1 MNNEIGRKLTSL
13 TLMTIMLAGG
23 MTIAA
28 PSMMVPEAQAAGAL
42 YVSAENA
49 MFGNTFG
56 GAQIIEVVVI
66 GHADETD
73 ERQGEPT
80 VKVDENQLRMA
91 QAVDGNWYGYF
102 GDSTAVPAA
111 DQAANNLDF
120 GFDTTPAVVLGDFD
134 EASNV
139 YSYTGGLHGQQDGVL
154 KNAPSLSAWNGTGLT
169 ADRLAQPANYT
180 VGQIGIQA
188 SNAWPVIQLYDF
200 TIGNFDV
207 VYEQA
212 GADEVVSLDY
222 NSADL
227 DDFASLTLDRNSAS
241 QGSDVHLVITD
252 NQLNIDPT
260 AEDIVIFYHHSDGRG
275 AGGEG
280 VSFTNSTL
288 ADATAGYE
296 AGDYLAFDN
305 TFDDNGK
312 LLINNATNGG
322 TSVLA
327 NDATIDDP
335 TTDAY
340 MVFYEGGENS
350 GIFYNTDDDDDAN
363 LDVDDYA
370 KRGFTATFDYNDS
383 AQSFVVA
390 NDFGVIDMEEASV
403 GDAWNSGEALTVT
416 LIDQDLNKN
425 SASDEDLAIKNT
437 TRTHLIPSL
446 QIGDPLMLTAN
457 TTAVAGVSIN
467 SVSDFSNIA
476 YVDVAVNNFEGGNL
490 TIMTGWSGTV
500 LAATNNADQET
511 SYFNYDVTGFLNS
524 TNTMTSI
531 CLQEGNAAAG
541 GASLACD
548 NDSDG
553 RNIVQVTG
561 SAGTTTALA
570 NVAVDFSVS
579 KGLGGYDSIPV
590 ALDVFS
596 YGPGINNAIYRILLE
611 ETDDNSATFVGSIEY
626 EMLNQI
632 NIDTPA
638 TYTGLSTIDQ
648 DVDII
653 IEQDMTD
660 EDSPRVNY
668 LDLGADGVSTQIA
681 DQVEAPTHSGVVSFD
696 SDNYKIADTVVV
708 TLDDQDMNSD
718 SELIDVYTTQ
728 ATGDVVGEGT
738 TLTTG
743 LVLDITF
750 DDEGWQ
756 DFSEA
761 GCSAA
766 ADR

>member
-1 MNNEIGRKLTSL
+1 
-13 TLMTIMLAGG
+13 MLAGG

-66 GHADETD
+66 GHASETD
-73 ERQGEPT
+73 EKQGEPV

-102 GDSTAVPAA
+102 GDSTAVVAA
-111 DQAANNLDF
+111 DRATNNLNF
-120 GFDTTPAVVLGDFD
+120 GADATPTVHLGDFA
-134 EASNV
+134 EAANV
-139 YSYTGGLHGQQDGVL
+139 YSYSHPDQADGVL
-154 KNAPSLSAWNGTGLT
+154 KNAPTLSAWNGTDL
-169 ADRLAQPANYT
+169 RAQANNSPPANYT
-180 VGQIGIQA
+180 VGQIGLLNGEQD
-188 SNAWPVIQLYDF
+188 WPVIQLYDF

-322 TSVLA
+322 SSVLA

-446 QIGDPLMLTAN
+446 QINDPLMLTAN

-490 TIMTGWSGTV
+490 TIMTGWSGTE

-511 SYFNYDVTGFLNS
+511 SYFNYDVTAFLNS

-531 CLQEGNAAAG
+531 CLQEGNAAAS
-541 GASLACD
+541 SLACD
-548 NDSDG
+548 DDSDG

-596 YGPGINNAIYRILLE
+596 YGPGINKKKN
-611 ETDDNSATFVGSIEY
+611 G
-626 EMLNQI
+626 
-632 NIDTPA
+632 
-638 TYTGLSTIDQ
+638 
-648 DVDII
+648 
-653 IEQDMTD
+653 
-660 EDSPRVNY
+660 
-668 LDLGADGVSTQIA
+668 
-681 DQVEAPTHSGVVSFD
+681 
-696 SDNYKIADTVVV
+696 
-708 TLDDQDMNSD
+708 
-718 SELIDVYTTQ
+718 
-728 ATGDVVGEGT
+728 
-738 TLTTG
+738 
-743 LVLDITF
+743 
-750 DDEGWQ
+750 
-756 DFSEA
+756 
-761 GCSAA
+761 
-766 ADR
+766 